1 MGQGP
6 ESVGQ
11 APGQAGANMGRGG
24 SPCLSLEDDHLTQ
37 KIYFYVNIFMVKC
50 SHKELMIKAS

>member
-11 APGQAGANMGRGG
+11 APRQAGAYMGRGG
-24 SPCLSLEDDHLTQ
+24 EPLL
-37 KIYFYVNIFMVKC
+37 IVRR
-50 SHKELMIKAS
+50 

>member
-11 APGQAGANMGRGG
+11 APGQAGAYMGRGG

-37 KIYFYVNIFMVKC
+37 KIYFLCQYIYGEMFT
-50 SHKELMIKAS
+50 